1 MMLRHGMLSSS
12 DQVRARAMLE
22 EHDRKQDVFNMSDDD
37 KREKDIQKW
46 TEWIDIYSSR
56 LLADQKL
63 ASEAVS
69 FEERRKSMNQFNPKV
84 VLRNYIAEDVIAA
97 AENGDFEPTRKL
109 LEVLK
114 NPFDENVDEKFSK
127 IVSLE
132 NIDLKVT

>member
-22 EHDRKQDVFNMSDDD
+22 EHDRKQDVFNMSDGE
-37 KREKDIQKW
+37 KRENDIQKW
-46 TEWIDIYSSR
+46 TEWVDIYSSR
-56 LLADQKL
+56 LFADQKL
-63 ASEAVS
+63 SSRTVT
-69 FEERRKSMNQFNPKV
+69 FDERRKSMNKSNPKV
-84 VLRNYIAEDVIAA
+84 VLRNYIAEEVISA

-114 NPFDENVDEKFSK
+114 TPFDENIDEKFTK